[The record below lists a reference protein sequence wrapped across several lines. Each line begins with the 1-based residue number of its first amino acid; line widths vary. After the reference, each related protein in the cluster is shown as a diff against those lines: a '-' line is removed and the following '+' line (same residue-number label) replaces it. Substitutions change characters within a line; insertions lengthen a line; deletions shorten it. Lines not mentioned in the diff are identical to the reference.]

1 MTTTELV
8 TAAPGLTPAEI
19 LARAV
24 SPWPHHCAGYPPD
37 PEGGYIAAPRVAAV
51 ARPAGRRLHPDYD
64 DIATFDLA
72 EEPART
78 GQISCMP
85 VHVGAAAEARS

>member
-19 LARAV
+19 LAPAV
-24 SPWPHHCAGYPPD
+24 RPGPRHCAGGPRD

-51 ARPAGRRLHPDYD
+51 ARPAGRRLHPDND
-64 DIATFDLA
+64 DIVTFDLA

-78 GQISCMP
+78 GQIN
-85 VHVGAAAEARS
+85 GAAAGARS